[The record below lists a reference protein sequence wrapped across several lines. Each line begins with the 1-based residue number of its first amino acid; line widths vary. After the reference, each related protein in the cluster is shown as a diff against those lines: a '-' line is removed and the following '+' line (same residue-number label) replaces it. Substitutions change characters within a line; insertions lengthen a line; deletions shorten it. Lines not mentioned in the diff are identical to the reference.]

1 MELRTPPA
9 TAKGPAT
16 TFTGDAWLDRFAD
29 GGDESRLV
37 ASTVRFTPGARTHWH
52 SHPLGQTLH
61 CTDGVGL
68 VATRDGRVIILR
80 MGQTVWTPPGEE
92 HWHGATRDNL
102 MCHLALVVTTPE
114 GASATLARGGHR
126 RAVCVGSGR
135 GLRRADAVTAA
146 TGVGEVVVVIGGGSI
161 GQAIARRVSAG
172 KHVVLADL
180 RQDNADAA
188 AEVMATPAST

>member
-16 TFTGDAWLDRFAD
+16 TFTGDVWLDRFAD

-80 MGQTVWTPPGEE
+80 PGQTVWTPPGEE

-114 GASATLARGGHR
+114 GASATWLE
-126 RAVCVGSGR
+126 
-135 GLRRADAVTAA
+135 AVTDEKYASA
-146 TGVGEVVVVIGGGSI
+146 
-161 GQAIARRVSAG
+161 QAEVSAG
-172 KHVVLADL
+172 LA
-180 RQDNADAA
+180 
-188 AEVMATPAST
+188 EEPTP